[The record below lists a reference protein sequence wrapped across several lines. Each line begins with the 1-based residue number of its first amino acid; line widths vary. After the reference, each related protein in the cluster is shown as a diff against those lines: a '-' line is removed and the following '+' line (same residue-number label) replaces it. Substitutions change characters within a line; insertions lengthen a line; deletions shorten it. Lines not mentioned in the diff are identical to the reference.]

1 MAGCLKTA
9 PPPKLKTL
17 DSVLEKV
24 APQPKEADDEDELLA
39 VARDNGDSDLEAL
52 VEPIQAE
59 IAPAAQQEG
68 EAVAM
73 SAAQSPPPPAY
84 ESGSDGSS
92 SGDED

>member
-24 APQPKEADDEDELLA
+24 APQAKEADDDDELLA
-39 VARDNGDSDLEAL
+39 VARDNGDSDLEEMVAP
-52 VEPIQAE
+52 VQAE
-59 IAPAAQQEG
+59 IEPAVQQEG

-73 SAAQSPPPPAY
+73 SAQSPPPPAY